1 MRARVTLIGSLA
13 VLLSLS
19 GTAPSAQ
26 EIPRQSLEDKVL
38 GWIKVFDYRGAPLPL
53 KADGRL
59 YSPAQFS
66 IARLFV
72 NWMQASYLPTGA
84 LGDVVLIRNEKL
96 GQYNQSVAALPQSYG
111 AFAKLYTELKYDANK
126 KLTPFTN
133 SHVVWTI
140 EANGFYGI
148 PADALSTPEHYYFTL
163 PTFAQQGY
171 GDELEKAADVSG
183 HPVLGQFPAFFMRNS
198 KTGNRKYVLLSKD
211 HKLPFVTITKGEYL
225 QAVEAAIARMYDDE
239 KQKIARD
246 NVGNPRSIDYFTAYL
261 NTKNE
266 KRVAVLRSN
275 KEKYRD
281 RLRETAEIWTDQPNA
296 MLENFS
302 DVFEGYG
309 ATVSVATRLPVYT
322 IDPRLAEL
330 CKTDAPQWIVMS
342 WTAQLND
349 PVSRSLHDAILNNV
363 NVQYIYDYFF
373 DPGKVK
379 GQPYKPLR
387 SPSFVETAVAA
398 EPSAATR
405 KTVADPTVHFF
416 DDFSSGA
423 VGKKPLNWKSTLDNT
438 GATSVVTEVKGLDG
452 HWASMSGFELT
463 PTGMKTP
470 LPRDF
475 ELSYDVVA
483 AQNYTWGAH
492 GMTFKLS
499 GKPTAGRGE
508 SFLSL
513 RIRPGF
519 GGREGEVVIEGQFPG
534 VQGYL
539 SGAKWAGAPG
549 FSNDAVN
556 NRVTVTLRKKADLLQ
571 VFIGKTK
578 VAEYEKAIPPGLQ
591 FDAMSFQLGG
601 VSANDKMF
609 IGNIRIATI

>member
-1 MRARVTLIGSLA
+1 MRARVTSIGSLA
-13 VLLSLS
+13 ILLSLS

-26 EIPRQSLEDKVL
+26 AINPQSIEDQVL
-38 GWIKVFDYRGAPLPL
+38 GWIKIYDYKGATLPI
-53 KADGRL
+53 KADQRV
-59 YSPAQFS
+59 YSPAQLS
-66 IARLFV
+66 IAQLFA

-84 LGDVVLIRNEKL
+84 LGDVFLIRNEKL
-96 GQYNQSVAALPQSYG
+96 GLYNRNVAALPQSYG
-111 AFAKLYTELKYDANK
+111 AFAKLYLHLKYGVNK
-126 KLTPFTN
+126 KPVPQTSDAL
-133 SHVVWTI
+133 VWTI
-140 EANGFYGI
+140 AANGFYGV
-148 PADALSTPEHYYFTL
+148 PADAISTPEHYYFTL

-171 GDELEKAADVSG
+171 GDELEKAADVSR
-183 HPVLGQFPAFFMRNS
+183 HPVLGQFPTYFIRDSA
-198 KTGNRKYVLLSKD
+198 TGNRKYVLLSKD

-225 QAVEAAIARMYDDE
+225 DAMEVAIGRKHSAEKTRITEAEQGDQKRIDVWMKVVDELTAKRM
-239 KQKIARD
+239 
-246 NVGNPRSIDYFTAYL
+246 
-261 NTKNE
+261 
-266 KRVAVLRSN
+266 AVLGKNR
-275 KEKYRD
+275 EKYRD
-281 RLRETAEIWTDQPNA
+281 RLRETAEIWTDQPGV
-296 MLENFS
+296 MLENDP
-302 DVFEGYG
+302 DVFEGNG
-309 ATVSVATRLPVYT
+309 GTKMRLPVYT

-342 WTAQLND
+342 WTAQLKQ
-349 PVSRSLHDAILNNV
+349 PVSRSLHEAILNNV
-363 NVQYIYDYFF
+363 NFEYIYNYFF

-387 SPSFVETAVAA
+387 SPSFVETAAAA
-398 EPSAATR
+398 EPSEATR
-405 KTVADPTVHFF
+405 KTAADPTVHFF

-423 VGKKPLNWKSTLDNT
+423 VGKKPLNWRSTLDNT
-438 GATSVVTEVKGLDG
+438 GASSVVTELKGLDG
-452 HWASMSGFELT
+452 HWASMSGFQLT

-475 ELSYDVVA
+475 EVSYDVVA

-499 GKPTAGRGE
+499 GKPTGTGE

-519 GGREGEVVIEGQFPG
+519 GGREGEVVIEARFPG

-539 SGAKWAGAPG
+539 SGSKWAGAPG

-556 NRVTVTLRKKADLLQ
+556 NRVTVRLRKKGELLQ
-571 VFIGKTK
+571 VFIGQTK
-578 VAEYEKAIPPGLQ
+578 VAEYEKGVPPGLR

-601 VSANDKMF
+601 VSASDRMF